1 MSLSGIVG
9 RRGLLTR
16 RGKQR
21 AWGIA
26 SDAFSRASNDL
37 DRQLTTDDVVLVQE
51 LAEDGMRSAGIPPII
66 WQIVLSY
73 IAQLIVNWIIEQ
85 YLTPPQFPVSEQGD
99 DDE

>member
-1 MSLSGIVG
+1 MGLIG

-26 SDAFSRASNDL
+26 AAAYSQAGNEL
-37 DRQLTTDDVVLVQE
+37 DRKLTTDDVERVQV
-51 LAEDGMRSAGIPPII
+51 LAEEGMKQAGIPPII

-85 YLTPPQFPVSEQGD
+85 YLTPPQFPASEQGD

>member
-1 MSLSGIVG
+1 MSLFG

-21 AWGIA
+21 AWQIA
-26 SDAFSRASNDL
+26 SDAYAAASNQL
-37 DRQLTTDDVVLVQE
+37 DKQLEECDIPKVQA
-51 LAEDGMRSAGIPPII
+51 LAEEGMKSAGIPPII

-73 IAQLIVNWIIEQ
+73 IAQLIVNWIIEK
-85 YLTPPQFPVSEQGD
+85 YLTPPAFPADTLGD

>member
-1 MSLSGIVG
+1 MSLFG

-21 AWGIA
+21 AWQIA
-26 SDAFSRASNDL
+26 TDAYVKAANDL
-37 DRQLTTDDVVLVQE
+37 DKQLEEVDIPKVMAKVE
-51 LAEDGMRSAGIPPII
+51 EGMKSAGIPPII

-73 IAQLIVNWIIEQ
+73 IAQLIVNWIIQ
-85 YLTPPQFPVSEQGD
+85 KYLTPPAFPADTLGD